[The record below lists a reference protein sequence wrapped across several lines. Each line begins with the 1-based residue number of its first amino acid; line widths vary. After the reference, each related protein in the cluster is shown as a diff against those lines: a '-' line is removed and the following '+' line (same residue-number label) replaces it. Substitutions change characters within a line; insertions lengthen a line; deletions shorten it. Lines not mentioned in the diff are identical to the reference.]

1 MKPTGFIGGGRITRI
16 FLKAWKNRE
25 VMPEKVVV
33 YDINDE
39 TVAKLKIEFPSIELS
54 DNLKQVAGQDF
65 VFIAL
70 HPPVIMETLDKIAGY
85 ISDDSIVISLAP
97 KISVEKIAGRLPTK
111 NIARL
116 IPNATS
122 YVNRGYNPLTI
133 APGCTT
139 ESRKSIMELLT
150 PLGHTFEV
158 AEPKLEAYAI
168 LSAMLPTYF
177 WFQWNELGKLGPR
190 MGLTEEETAMSI
202 RESLIAG
209 IEIMYDHGMRPEE
222 VIDLIPVKPIG
233 ASEAQIAEIY
243 QTILPA
249 LFEKI
254 KP

>member
-1 MKPTGFIGGGRITRI
+1 MKTTGFIGGGRVTRI
-16 FLKAWKNRE
+16 FLKAWHNRE
-25 VMPEKVVV
+25 VMPERVVV
-33 YDINDE
+33 YDINAE
-39 TVAKLKIEFPSIELS
+39 IVAKLKSEFPAIEVS
-54 DNLKQVAGQDF
+54 TDLKAVAGQDV

-70 HPPVIMETLDKIAGY
+70 HPPVIMETLDKIAADIGK
-85 ISDDSIVISLAP
+85 DSIVISLAP
-97 KISVEKIAGRLPTK
+97 KISVEKIAGKLPTK

-122 YVNRGYNPLTI
+122 YVNKGYNPVTI
-133 APGCTT
+133 APGCTA
-139 ESRKSIMELLT
+139 EAKAAIMEMLM
-150 PLGHTFEV
+150 PLGHTFHV

-177 WFQWNELGKLGPR
+177 WFQWVEMGKLGPK
-190 MGLTEEETAMSI
+190 MGLTEEETTMSI
-202 RESLIAG
+202 RESLIAA
-209 IEIMYDHGMRPEE
+209 IEIMYDYGMTPEE

-243 QTILPA
+243 HTTLPA